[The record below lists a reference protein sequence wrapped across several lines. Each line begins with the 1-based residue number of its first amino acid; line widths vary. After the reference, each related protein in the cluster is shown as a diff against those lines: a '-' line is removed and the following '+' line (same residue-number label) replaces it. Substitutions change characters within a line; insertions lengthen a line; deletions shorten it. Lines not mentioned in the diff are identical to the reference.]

1 MIDDT
6 PSYQIKDAT
15 IVDISAR
22 ELWALFKIRGDVFT
36 VEQQVTVPEIDEFDG
51 LPETRHV
58 WLEIVGEVAAVLRVL
73 KDEVNNDIIG
83 RVATAKPYRG
93 HGYAGKLI
101 EYVLEN
107 SSSPVI
113 KLGAQAHLENWYKK
127 FGFKRNGPTYM
138 DADIIH
144 IPMVLER

>member
-1 MIDDT
+1 MDIAT
-6 PSYQIKDAT
+6 NYQIKDAT
-15 IVDISAR
+15 IMDISAKY
-22 ELWALFKIRGDVFT
+22 LWALFKVRGDVFT

-58 WLEIVGEVAAVLRVL
+58 WLEITGEVAAVLRVL
-73 KDEVNNDIIG
+73 KDEANNDIIG
-83 RVATAKPYRG
+83 RVATAKPYRS
-93 HGYAGKLI
+93 HGYAGNLL
-101 EYVLEN
+101 EYVVE
-107 SSSPVI
+107 SSNSPVI

-138 DADIIH
+138 DADIVH